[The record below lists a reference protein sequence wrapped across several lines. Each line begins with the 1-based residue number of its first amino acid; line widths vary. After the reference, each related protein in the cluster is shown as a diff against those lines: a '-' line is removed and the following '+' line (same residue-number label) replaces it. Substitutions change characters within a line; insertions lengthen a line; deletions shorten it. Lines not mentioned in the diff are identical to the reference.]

1 MYMFDVYLYSDNNKQ
16 KKTKQMKT
24 TKQIRTEQNIK
35 VNFGRVES
43 MCGYIMKIQYFNG
56 IAYASYSLY
65 NDSHFGGGINSTS
78 MPVDKLPLELKKIA
92 DKLI

>member
-1 MYMFDVYLYSDNNKQ
+1 M
-16 KKTKQMKT
+16 TT
-24 TKQIRTEQNIK
+24 TKQIRTAQNIK
-35 VNFGRVES
+35 VNFGRIES
-43 MCGYIMKIQYFNG
+43 MCGYIIKIQYFDN

-92 DKLI
+92 DQLM